1 MITENEFEAI
11 LQHLNL
17 DEAEVTNVETF
28 SNQDVEDEFE
38 YDVIRIHTADA
49 VHHVFVDD
57 DLTVI
62 SLD

>member
-38 YDVIRIHTADA
+38 YDVVRIHTANK
-49 VHHVFVDD
+49 VYSVFVDD